1 MNKFKGALTAL
12 ITPFNAEGDIDEE
25 GLRENVKFQLEL
37 GIHGLVPVGTTGECA
52 TLSYEE
58 HERVIDIVVDEAND
72 RVPVIAGTGSNSTK
86 EAIMLT
92 KYAKDAGADG
102 ALLVAPYY
110 NKPSQQGLYEHYK
123 KIAEDVDIPQII
135 YNIPSRTGINVEAE
149 TIVKLAKIENIV
161 GVKEASGNLN
171 QVMQIIKQ
179 TDEDFLL
186 ISGDD
191 SLTFPILAL
200 GGVGVISVAANLV
213 PDKIAKMVN
222 AFFEGDIKAS
232 RDIHYELMPLFKALF
247 METNPSPAKAAM
259 ELLGRP
265 AGKPRLPLVEVRP
278 ETREKLRK
286 VLADLGLVS
295 K

>member
-1 MNKFKGALTAL
+1 
-12 ITPFNAEGDIDEE
+12 
-25 GLRENVKFQLEL
+25 
-37 GIHGLVPVGTTGECA
+37 
-52 TLSYEE
+52 
-58 HERVIDIVVDEAND
+58 
-72 RVPVIAGTGSNSTK
+72 
-86 EAIMLT
+86 
-92 KYAKDAGADG
+92 
-102 ALLVAPYY
+102 LVAPYY